1 MPSRAQAV
9 KGSAANFIPD
19 RASFPPLGARRTF
32 VIGGILLILAGMIFG
47 DIFAVFVLNQN
58 GARISESFSAATQ
71 AVAAGNVTG
80 VSRAFQNIGERLENR
95 GTKVDAHVHMIGFG
109 YLALMLA
116 LLQPVVVLS
125 EIAKKR
131 LAWLFLAGS
140 VLLPVG
146 VFLIHYVGLAD
157 SPFAAIGWASIFAD
171 LGGLFV
177 FVAGIGEFA
186 GLWRYGRSR
195 THPAAADEFSRD
207 KRWSSCALLTGGALL
222 VLIGFLHGAYYAGFH
237 LYASEAKDQALVS
250 AMAIGAASNQPVIAA
265 QALHDYD
272 HLQVAQAVNIAVHSH
287 IIEFGILAI
296 LLGLF
301 QPYVFLSERWKRI
314 WAVLLLLGSFILPFF
329 VFMELRWGLLAG
341 GIADVGGLL
350 VVIALFGM
358 LTGILRNIG
367 RLDAADEVAR

>member
-1 MPSRAQAV
+1 MLSPPHATHES
-9 KGSAANFIPD
+9 P
-19 RASFPPLGARRTF
+19 ASFPPLGARRTF
-32 VIGGILLILAGMIFG
+32 VIGGILLILAGVIFG
-47 DIFAVFVLNQN
+47 DIFAVFVLHQN
-58 GARISESFSAATQ
+58 GARISGSFSAATH
-71 AVAAGNVTG
+71 AVAMGNAAGVA
-80 VSRAFQNIGERLENR
+80 VAFQNIGDFLESR

-116 LLQPVVVLS
+116 LLQPMIALS

-131 LAWLFLAGS
+131 LAALFLAGA

-146 VFLIHYVGLAD
+146 VFLIHYVGLTD

-171 LGGLFV
+171 LGGVLV
-177 FVAGIGEFA
+177 FVVGVGEFA
-186 GLWRYGRSR
+186 GLWRYWRSR
-195 THPAAADEFSRD
+195 TQPAVPDELSRG
-207 KRWSSCALLTGGALL
+207 RSWSSRALLAGGALL

-250 AMAIGAASNQPVIAA
+250 SMAIGAASNQPLAA
-265 QALHDYD
+265 ARALRDYD
-272 HLQVAQAVNIAVHSH
+272 QLQVAQAVNVAAHSH

-301 QPYVFLSERWKRI
+301 QPYVYLSERWKRI
-314 WAVLLLLGSFILPFF
+314 WAILLLAGSFILPVF
-329 VFMELRWGLLAG
+329 VFMELRWGLVAG

-358 LTGILRNIG
+358 LTGILRYTG
-367 RLDAADEVAR
+367 RLDAANEIVR